1 MKKLITLG
9 IALAMLATMIL
20 PVAALAA
27 DTSVISADVAVPGV
41 TVAAPSGID
50 IGTMTSAPAT
60 AQQYVGDA
68 TDGEISVSNLGG
80 KTFAV
85 TVTGSGTD
93 LSGTGLT
100 DFANALQI
108 ATGSG
113 SYQLGNVTNAAALT
127 SGSWVDPTTDVVAVT
142 GLSQEIGTG
151 IDSTPFAIKL
161 TAFQKINAD
170 EVLKSGEYTL
180 TLTYAAEVTE

>member
-9 IALAMLATMIL
+9 IALAMLVTMIL
-20 PVAALAA
+20 PVTAMAA

-41 TVAAPSGID
+41 TVTAPSGID
-50 IGTMTSAPAT
+50 VGTMTSAPGT
-60 AQQYVGDA
+60 DQQYVGNA
-68 TDGEISVSNLGG
+68 TDGNIAVSNLGG
-80 KTFAV
+80 KTFTV

-100 DFANALQI
+100 NLANALQI

-127 SGSWVDPTTDVVAVT
+127 SGSWSDPGSDVVAVT
-142 GLSQEIGTG
+142 GSSQQIGTG
-151 IDSTPFAIKL
+151 ISSTPFAIKL
-161 TAFQKINAD
+161 TAFQKINAT

-180 TLTYAAEVTE
+180 TLTYAATVTE

>member
-20 PVAALAA
+20 PVAAMAA
-27 DTSVISADVAVPGV
+27 DTSVISADVAIPGV
-41 TVAAPSGID
+41 TVSAPSGID

-68 TDGEISVSNLGG
+68 TDGEISISNLGG
-80 KTFAV
+80 KTYTV

-93 LSGTGLT
+93 LSGSGLT
-100 DFANALQI
+100 DLANTLQI

-113 SYQLGNVTNAAALT
+113 SYQLGNVTNAATLT
-127 SGSWVDPTTDVVAVT
+127 SGDWTTPGADVVAVT
-142 GLSQEIGTG
+142 GSVQTIGTG

-161 TAFQKINAD
+161 TAFQKIEAD

-180 TLTYAAEVTE
+180 TLTYAASVTE